1 YLARHPGSAD
11 GTFNYAYHLPRDG
24 QFESAITR
32 YTQALKFGITQPEE
46 VHLNIANIYMDHLHD
61 NKKAKAHL
69 NDALTLNPRYANAW
83 FNLGNLA
90 EQCGQRDEGKSSFE
104 KCLQFDPLNH
114 TALARL
120 ADAHR
125 FNSPS

>member
-1 YLARHPGSAD
+1 
-11 GTFNYAYHLPRDG
+11 
-24 QFESAITR
+24 
-32 YTQALKFGITQPEE
+32 
-46 VHLNIANIYMDHLHD
+46 
-61 NKKAKAHL
+61 
-69 NDALTLNPRYANAW
+69 ANAW

-90 EQCGQRDEGKSSFE
+90 EQCGQRDEAKSSFE

-125 FNSPS
+125 FNSPSEPLFKRLTAVAQNSNNSDVHFALARAYEQYGDFESAWQHYSQANRLDANVFPAY